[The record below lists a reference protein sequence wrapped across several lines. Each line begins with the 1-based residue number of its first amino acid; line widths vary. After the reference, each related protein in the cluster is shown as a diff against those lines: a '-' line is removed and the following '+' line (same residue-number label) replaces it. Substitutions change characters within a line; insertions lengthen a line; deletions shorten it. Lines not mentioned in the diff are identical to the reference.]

1 MSDLNA
7 LKNQFMALQKKKSNF
22 KLSERTVVEI
32 VLKIINRGK
41 VNLLHTTSGKEYV
54 VDGKANIEIIN
65 EIKKRKRVTT
75 FELSSYLELPIS
87 LIEKKVD
94 DLIKKNKN
102 FLLVDGKIMT
112 KDYLEKITLEIND
125 IVNKEGSASL
135 ADISNRYELSIDFLK
150 NLLNEK
156 ISEGSL
162 KAKLF
167 PTRIITDYYI
177 QNQIKKIRPILL
189 GNINPIS
196 VSKILSKYSDIDE
209 LLINQNINSLIESGQ
224 VKGTFINNQF
234 ENSFY
239 YKAQENYVKGEL
251 AQNKFIHLSKLK
263 NVGINKDEEE
273 YILRIVEKN
282 PELKGSLINEYY
294 ITDKLKDDL
303 NELCSLIK
311 ENGEK
316 NIPTNLKE
324 NELLMTFGE
333 DDIKILL
340 ESMDLSD
347 KDFAFINCN
356 YIPMTLINKFAEDS
370 RKEIKSIALNLF
382 EQCEQKIEEEKK
394 LAEKKE
400 EEKGIKKE
408 TNKKKDN
415 KNKNKPF
422 LDLKYPKNEGEK
434 VMKKIMENDVFENIN
449 EKRDTLKEIYEKK
462 VFKKLKN
469 IFENEI
475 LELIKSKEL
484 KEKKEKE
491 AEKEKEKIK
500 KEESKEGKGT
510 KGEIDNKKN
519 KK

>member
-1 MSDLNA
+1 
-7 LKNQFMALQKKKSNF
+7 
-22 KLSERTVVEI
+22 
-32 VLKIINRGK
+32 
-41 VNLLHTTSGKEYV
+41 
-54 VDGKANIEIIN
+54 
-65 EIKKRKRVTT
+65 
-75 FELSSYLELPIS
+75 
-87 LIEKKVD
+87 
-94 DLIKKNKN
+94 
-102 FLLVDGKIMT
+102 
-112 KDYLEKITLEIND
+112 
-125 IVNKEGSASL
+125 
-135 ADISNRYELSIDFLK
+135 
-150 NLLNEK
+150 
-156 ISEGSL
+156 
-162 KAKLF
+162 
-167 PTRIITDYYI
+167 
-177 QNQIKKIRPILL
+177 
-189 GNINPIS
+189 
-196 VSKILSKYSDIDE
+196 
-209 LLINQNINSLIESGQ
+209 
-224 VKGTFINNQF
+224 
-234 ENSFY
+234 
-239 YKAQENYVKGEL
+239 
-251 AQNKFIHLSKLK
+251 
-263 NVGINKDEEE
+263 
-273 YILRIVEKN
+273 
-282 PELKGSLINEYY
+282 
-294 ITDKLKDDL
+294 
-303 NELCSLIK
+303 
-311 ENGEK
+311 
-316 NIPTNLKE
+316 
-324 NELLMTFGE
+324 MTFGE

-434 VMKKIMENDVFENIN
+434 VMKKIMESNVFENIN